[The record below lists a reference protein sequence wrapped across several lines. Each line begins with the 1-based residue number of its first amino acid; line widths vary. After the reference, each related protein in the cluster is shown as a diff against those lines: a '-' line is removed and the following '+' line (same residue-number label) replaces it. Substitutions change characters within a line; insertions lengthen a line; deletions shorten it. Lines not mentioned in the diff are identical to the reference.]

1 MPDTL
6 NTPDGERAEEN
17 ELVTT
22 DRTKQR
28 DEEDERFVPVIVKR
42 TDESRRHPD
51 DMLEHAVKD
60 GLEQIRRRGV
70 SLTLSA
76 TAGGMI
82 LGFTA
87 MPVAVVAKTVAEGPW
102 AGFSRILMALA
113 YPLGFVICILSGAQ
127 LFTEHTATAVYPV
140 LDGKASARELLRL
153 WLIVI
158 VGNLLGAGIIA
169 TLLSL
174 AEPVIAAH
182 EGYEIVGR
190 HLVAYPPL
198 PLLNSAILAGWLM
211 AQGGWLVLATAD
223 TTGQI
228 LCVYIATFVIG
239 MGGFHH
245 SIAGSVEILTACL
258 VSTRFTVTQA
268 AASIGMSLLGNLI
281 GGSAFVALLNYVHI
295 RGTQKDK

>member
-190 HLVAYPPL
+190 QSDLSGSLGARHAFQGEEKQHCQSPSKGSR
-198 PLLNSAILAGWLM
+198 NGRAIRQSNAIHERRQR
-211 AQGGWLVLATAD
+211 QGCQNGERSERD
-223 TTGQI
+223 
-228 LCVYIATFVIG
+228 
-239 MGGFHH
+239 
-245 SIAGSVEILTACL
+245 E
-258 VSTRFTVTQA
+258 R
-268 AASIGMSLLGNLI
+268 
-281 GGSAFVALLNYVHI
+281 
-295 RGTQKDK
+295 